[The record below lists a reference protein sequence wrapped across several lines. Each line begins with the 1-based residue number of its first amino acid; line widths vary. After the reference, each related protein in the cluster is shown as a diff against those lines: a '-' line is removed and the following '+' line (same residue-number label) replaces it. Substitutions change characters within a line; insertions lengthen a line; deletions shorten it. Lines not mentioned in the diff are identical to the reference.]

1 MTSIE
6 ARGMRSK
13 CVHSGQGCGD
23 LKVKVKSP
31 TSRCNAGLRPAAT
44 GAQPLLQRGRIVL
57 TAVFAAMVFL
67 ASLASAADYKPCGV
81 RLDSLNVAKGAP
93 GQVFEMRGSWGSGQ
107 GEKLPA
113 INKGGMNRLE
123 VIGWGESELKVRV
136 PKGLGAGVY
145 KVGVY
150 CNDLS
155 KGGSYASGWMD
166 FEVTG
171 ALEAKAGAAR
181 LAVPADSTAVAPEKA
196 GPKAVKTIP
205 QSEPQAERP
214 VVPRAGTGE
223 KPKDK
228 SYKEGVYI
236 GVGAAVFFIFVLLLI
251 LKRRSVSTVKMPGK
265 GMTGTYGV
273 GPAPFARPEEFK
285 GAYNG
290 VEYVVACYGVKPG
303 KGGTFKDGEPIVTVE
318 IYTEGELKK
327 PLEVNTRKF
336 FSIIADINDERLP
349 DIQALIS
356 LGADY
361 IDIGFNTS
369 RVAAEVP
376 LGKAR
381 VDKALAEKIVPH
393 LIRLR
398 ELSAR

>member
-13 CVHSGQGCGD
+13 CVHSGKACGD

-31 TSRCNAGLRPAAT
+31 SV
-44 GAQPLLQRGRIVL
+44 PLLQRGRISL
-57 TAVFAAMVFL
+57 TGILAGAFFL
-67 ASLASAADYKPCGV
+67 AALASAADYKPCGV
-81 RLDSLNVAKGAP
+81 RLDSLSVAKGAP
-93 GQVFEMRGSWGSGQ
+93 GDTFEMRGSWGSAQ
-107 GEKLPA
+107 GEKIPA
-113 INKGGMNRLE
+113 INKGNMNRLE
-123 VIGWGESELKVRV
+123 VIGWGESVIKARV
-136 PKGLGAGVY
+136 PKGLGKGVY
-145 KVGVY
+145 KAGVY
-150 CNDLS
+150 CNELS
-155 KGGSYASGWMD
+155 KGGSYSSVWMD

-171 ALEAKAGAAR
+171 ALEAKAGTAR
-181 LAVPADSTAVAPEKA
+181 QAVPAASKAVSPEKA
-196 GPKAVKTIP
+196 EPEAVKPIP
-205 QSEPQAERP
+205 RPEPQAERP
-214 VVPRAGTGE
+214 VLPRARTEE
-223 KPKDK
+223 KPRDEG
-228 SYKEGVYI
+228 YKEGVYI

-251 LKRRSVSTVKMPGK
+251 LKRRSVSTVKMPGG
-265 GMTGTYGV
+265 GMTGTYGNES
-273 GPAPFARPEEFK
+273 ARFARPEEFK

-303 KGGTFKDGEPIVTVE
+303 KDGTFKDGEPIVTVE

-336 FSIIADINDERLP
+336 FSIIADSRDERIT
-349 DIQALIS
+349 DIQALVS

-381 VDKALAEKIVPH
+381 VDKALAERIVPH
-393 LIRLR
+393 LIRLK

>member
-1 MTSIE
+1 M
-6 ARGMRSK
+6 
-13 CVHSGQGCGD
+13 
-23 LKVKVKSP
+23 
-31 TSRCNAGLRPAAT
+31 
-44 GAQPLLQRGRIVL
+44 GRILL
-57 TAVFAAMVFL
+57 TGIFAAAVFL
-67 ASLASAADYKPCGV
+67 ATLASAADYKPCGV

-93 GQVFEMRGSWGSGQ
+93 GQVFEMHGSWGSAQ
-107 GEKLPA
+107 GEKIPA

-123 VIGWGESELKVRV
+123 VVEWGESVIKARV
-136 PKGLGAGVY
+136 PKGLGKGVY

-171 ALEAKAGAAR
+171 AKEAVA
-181 LAVPADSTAVAPEKA
+181 TAVEPKALLPEKTVA
-196 GPKAVKTIP
+196 EAVKP
-205 QSEPQAERP
+205 MPRSEPQAERP
-214 VVPRAGTGE
+214 VPPRARTGE
-223 KPKDK
+223 KQEDK
-228 SYKEGVYI
+228 SYKEGAYI
-236 GVGAAVFFIFVLLLI
+236 GVGAAVFFIFVVLLI
-251 LKRRSVSTVKMPGK
+251 LKMRSVSTVKMPGK
-265 GMTGTYGV
+265 GMAGAYGK
-273 GPAPFARPEEFK
+273 GSAPFQRPEEFK

-303 KGGTFKDGEPIVTVE
+303 KDGTFKDGEPIVTVE

-336 FSIIADINDERLP
+336 FSIIADSNDERIA
-349 DIQALIS
+349 DIQALVS

-381 VDKALAEKIVPH
+381 VDKALAERIVPH
-393 LIRLR
+393 LINLR

>member
-1 MTSIE
+1 M
-6 ARGMRSK
+6 
-13 CVHSGQGCGD
+13 
-23 LKVKVKSP
+23 KVKSP
-31 TSRCNAGLRPAAT
+31 SVPPPQTRGHR
-44 GAQPLLQRGRIVL
+44 PLLQRGRIAL
-57 TAVFAAMVFL
+57 TGILAAAFFL

-81 RLDSLNVAKGAP
+81 RLDSLSVAKGVP
-93 GQVFEMRGSWGSGQ
+93 GQVFEMQGSWGSAQ

-113 INKGGMNRLE
+113 INKGNMNRLE

-136 PKGLGAGVY
+136 PKGLGKGVY

-155 KGGSYASGWMD
+155 KGGSYSSGWMD

-171 ALEAKAGAAR
+171 VQEANAGAAR
-181 LAVPADSTAVAPEKA
+181 LAAPAES
-196 GPKAVKTIP
+196 KAVLSEKPALEAVNPIP
-205 QSEPQAERP
+205 RQEPQAQRP
-214 VVPRAGTGE
+214 VLPRAGTGE

-228 SYKEGVYI
+228 AYKEGVYI

-251 LKRRSVSTVKMPGK
+251 LKMRSVSTVKMPDA
-265 GMTGTYGV
+265 
-273 GPAPFARPEEFK
+273 GPVPMARPDEFN

-303 KGGTFKDGEPIVTVE
+303 KDGEFKDGEPIVTVE
-318 IYTEGELKK
+318 IYTQGELKK
-327 PLEVNTRKF
+327 PLEVNARKF
-336 FSIIADINDERLP
+336 FSVIADINDNRAK
-349 DIQALIS
+349 DIQAIIS

-376 LGKAR
+376 LGRAR
-381 VDKALAEKIVPH
+381 VDKTLAEKIVSH

-398 ELSAR
+398 ELSA